1 MAQLAQCSY
10 SPNLLII
17 QPQLSCTLNRFY
29 IISPSYFLLFIYSP
43 ISIYCDWIY
52 CDIWCKWT
60 ALYYRVILFCTIL
73 TAHNYWVGRGGEDNV
88 LIILHY
94 NTPRVNGELIY
105 NKLVFMWQS
114 KHTLTHIYCIIELR
128 ISIIRLIL
136 G

>member
-1 MAQLAQCSY
+1 MVQMDSFILHSNLVLYHIDCSQL
-10 SPNLLII
+10 LG
-17 QPQLSCTLNRFY
+17 
-29 IISPSYFLLFIYSP
+29 
-43 ISIYCDWIY
+43 
-52 CDIWCKWT
+52 CKG
-60 ALYYRVILFCTIL
+60 
-73 TAHNYWVGRGGEDNV
+73 GREDNV

-94 NTPRVNGELIY
+94 NTPRVDGELIY